1 MKKLLLFS
9 LAFFCVCS
17 MIRAQDGTKLSVPKI
32 ALFAP
37 IYLDSAFNQQNEY
50 RYSRNEFPKFINP
63 GLEFYEGAQ
72 LALDSLATA
81 GVELEVYVY
90 DTRSAR
96 ETLDQQ
102 LQRAAADSIDI
113 LLAHCTSQE
122 VKTFA
127 DFALRQRIPFI
138 NATIPNDGGIQ
149 RNPYMVLLNPT
160 LRTQCEGVYRYLQK
174 YYALKP
180 IIVFRKKGATENYI
194 KSIWDE
200 FSKTAMG
207 SPINLKYVDLPDS
220 FTVKQL
226 TQHLDS
232 TQHSVCVAGSLDT
245 YFGKRLAQQLASI
258 YESFPLTIIGMP
270 TWENI
275 SRDFSHP
282 DFKGPEIIF
291 ANPFYNPRTD
301 RVSQEINSQFAG
313 SMYARPSDM
322 VFRGYEVMWIYAKLL
337 QQFGDDIASNLG
349 NKEYVQFT
357 QYDIQPVFARPGM
370 QLQYFEN
377 KRLYFLR
384 WQDGVIRLVQSQP

>member
-9 LAFFCVCS
+9 LAFLCLLLAS
-17 MIRAQDGTKLSVPKI
+17 PAQDSTSKPVPRI
-32 ALFAP
+32 AIFAP
-37 IYLDSAFNQQNEY
+37 IYLDSAFNNLNEY
-50 RYSRNEFPKFINP
+50 RYSRTEFPKFINP

-72 LALDSLATA
+72 LALDSLAVE
-81 GVELEVYVY
+81 GLELEVFVY
-90 DTRSAR
+90 DTRSSK

-102 LQRAAADSIDI
+102 LKRAAADSVDI
-113 LLAHCTSQE
+113 LLVHCTSQE
-122 VKTFA
+122 VKPFA
-127 DFALRQRIPFI
+127 DFALKHQVPFI

-149 RNPYMVLLNPT
+149 RNPFLVLLNPT
-160 LRTQCEGVYRYLQK
+160 LKTQCEGAYRFLQK

-200 FSKTAMG
+200 FGKTAMG
-207 SPINLKYVDLPDS
+207 SPLQLKYVDLPDS

-226 TQHLDS
+226 TQQLDS
-232 TQHSVCVAGSLDT
+232 TKHSVCVAGTLDT
-245 YFGKRLAQQLASI
+245 HFGKRLALQLASI
-258 YESFPLTIIGMP
+258 HSRFPVTIVGMP

-275 SRDFSHP
+275 ARDFSHP
-282 DFKGPEIIF
+282 DFKGPEILY

-322 VFRGYEVMWIYAKLL
+322 VFRGYEVMWMYAKLL
-337 QQFGDDIASNLG
+337 RQYGDDIASNLG
-349 NKEYVQFT
+349 NKDFVQFT
-357 QYDIQPVFARPGM
+357 QYDIQPVLARPSM

-384 WQDGVIRLVQSQP
+384 WQDGVIKSVQP